1 MTPLAAC
8 PGADLMPSHGN
19 AAKIGK
25 ATLCLLNA
33 QRSSH
38 GLGRLHANG
47 RLRGAART
55 YSRLMV
61 SGRFFDHVRLLEK
74 DRPLDNRFV
83 AFNCN
88 ESYHVFPNGHQRH
101 VMLVNCGNGRSDC
114 ANVLLSG

>member
-1 MTPLAAC
+1 MSLVAPPPV
-8 PGADLMPSHGN
+8 PGTT
-19 AAKIGK
+19 
-25 ATLCLLNA
+25 TL
-33 QRSSH
+33 
-38 GLGRLHANG
+38 LGEPIA
-47 RLRGAART
+47 
-55 YSRLMV
+55 
-61 SGRFFDHVRLLEK
+61 RFFDHVRLLEK